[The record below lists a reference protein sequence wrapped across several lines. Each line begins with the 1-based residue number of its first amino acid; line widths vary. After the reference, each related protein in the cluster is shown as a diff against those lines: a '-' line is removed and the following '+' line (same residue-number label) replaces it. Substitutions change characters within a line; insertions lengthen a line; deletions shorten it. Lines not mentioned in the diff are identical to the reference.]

1 MANMRK
7 GEGSAKKH
15 ANMPTLRDAGW
26 HEMKV
31 NTYYLNI
38 FLTTIQR
45 LAGFSASRRV

>member
-1 MANMRK
+1 MRK
-7 GEGSAKKH
+7 GEGTQGMRR
-15 ANMPTLRDAGW
+15 NMPTLRDAGW